1 MSFIS
6 TALSAVGTG
15 VQMFGQYE
23 QGKSQQLAY
32 NVQADQIEMQGK
44 EKIESIEGQ
53 ETEMAGKQRAA
64 YARAGVMNSGSALDV
79 ELETA
84 TNYEYDKLTAK
95 YNMESAASAARYKGR
110 MAMLGAIG
118 NMGNSLTNFGTQ
130 ALTKGMLSGDKSG
143 GKIPTN
149 SDNNYN
155 TLMDI
160 PEH

>member
-1 MSFIS
+1 MSFITS
-6 TALSAVGTG
+6 LLGTG

-44 EKIESIEGQ
+44 EKIEAIEGS
-53 ETEMAGKQRAA
+53 ETEKAGEQRAA

-130 ALTKGMLSGDKSG
+130 ALTKGMLSGDKPG